1 MPTRADNSR
10 TSSLKISFV
19 ALCRR
24 ASLGAHAGKSAIA
37 SNPAEFSG
45 RFPRVSSSSR
55 GLASHLRPVTTVQT
69 EVLRATS
76 VGGKSHLYRDPR
88 HASGVHLLPGD
99 ILEYFRAR
107 SAEGSSRNRLSERE
121 APFEFRRASPRSANK
136 CQSLVATKCE
146 RPGRSPRRSADRKW
160 FRRPSNHIGFRR
172 MT

>member
-24 ASLGAHAGKSAIA
+24 ASLGAHAGKSATT
-37 SNPAEFSG
+37 SNPAEFSAQ
-45 RFPRVSSSSR
+45 FLRVSSSSR

-76 VGGKSHLYRDPR
+76 VGGESHLYRDTR
-88 HASGVHLLPGD
+88 RASGVHLLPGD

-107 SAEGSSRNRLSERE
+107 SARPRHAKRASGRE
-121 APFEFRRASPRSANK
+121 AQFVFRRASLRSANK

-146 RPGRSPRRSADRKW
+146 RPGRARGVLLTGRVPALFELTSA
-160 FRRPSNHIGFRR
+160 SGA
-172 MT
+172 